1 MWCHNNRLINLNV
14 SGCTALDHLQCYNNQ
29 LTELDLSNN
38 TKLQSLYCYSN
49 QLTELDLSNNT
60 KLQSLYCYNNQLT
73 ALDISNNTKLQSL
86 HCYDNKLTALDVS
99 NNTALYS
106 LHCYNNQLTTLD
118 ISNCP
123 YLLQNENNSY
133 YFKCD
138 DGVTIIREKTKP
150 TITTEALPI
159 AVKGEIYSLQFMA
172 TGSMPISWTFSGS
185 LPEGMSFN
193 EAGVISGTPTDAGS
207 FPLTITASNSV
218 GSSSALFTLSV
229 EEHIAPTITTNNLEN
244 AALEKSYSVTL
255 NASGN
260 TPITWTAVGLPNG
273 LTISETTGEISGT
286 PTKYG
291 TFTVSFTAANPY
303 GKVTKNIK
311 LTVTAPANITTTSL
325 QNATINNSYSV
336 TLNALGTTPITWS
349 AAGLPT
355 GLTIDSSSGKIS
367 GTPTEYGTFTG
378 TFTASNAYGS
388 STKILKLTIVAPPTI
403 TTASLKNATLK
414 KSYSVALKASGTTP
428 ITWTATGLPAGLT
441 IDSNNGKIS
450 GKPTG
455 SGSFDVNFTAENS
468 YGTST
473 KTLSL
478 FVGVAPSIT
487 TKALKNAALKKS
499 YSVTLKASGT
509 TPVTWTAT
517 GLPKGLSIAKGSNV
531 ISGTPTKSGS
541 FDVKITAKN
550 SHGSNTKTLSLFV
563 GIAPSIATSSLKNA
577 TLNKSY
583 SVTLKA
589 SGTTP
594 ITWTA
599 TGLPK
604 GLSIA
609 KGSNVISGTPTKS
622 GSFDVKITAKNSHG
636 SNTKTLSLFVGIAPS
651 IATSSLKN
659 ATLNKSYS
667 VTLKASGTT
676 PVMWSA
682 KGLPA
687 GLTID
692 SSTGKISGTPTK
704 SGSSSVKITAKNS
717 HGSSTKTLSLFV
729 GVAPSITTK
738 TLKNA
743 TLKKAYSVTLKASGT
758 APITWSA
765 TGLPEGL
772 TIDSSTGKISGTPTK
787 SGSSSVKI
795 TAKNSHGS
803 NTKTLKLFVGIPAS
817 ITTKSITYGLAGKSY
832 SVALKANGTAAI
844 TWSIKS
850 GNLPEGLTLAENGKI
865 SGKPTKSGTST
876 FTVIAKNAYGSSTKK
891 LTLKVYAL
899 PNITTSTLKSGTVGK
914 SYSATLKATGS
925 GTITWSATGLPSGLS
940 INKSN
945 GKISGKPKV
954 SGVFTVSV
962 KAASTYGSKTKKFSL
977 TISDA
982 SSTAENYT
990 EDYSSTTTLQTLSG
1004 TARVQAAPS
1013 ATTQTESYFIAYVFD
1028 NVISVDKA
1036 GLYDFDVEL
1045 DEETPE
1051 GWTLVWIA
1059 NSDKPSDDDE
1069 IADFFDCEGAPIEV
1083 VPHDKKISVSV
1094 WFNPNCVY
1102 EPAIAAIKQQ

>member
-14 SGCTALDHLQCYNNQ
+14 SGCTALDHLQCYN
-29 LTELDLSNN
+29 
-38 TKLQSLYCYSN
+38 N

-594 ITWTA
+594 
-599 TGLPK
+599 
-604 GLSIA
+604 
-609 KGSNVISGTPTKS
+609 
-622 GSFDVKITAKNSHG
+622 
-636 SNTKTLSLFVGIAPS
+636 
-651 IATSSLKN
+651 
-659 ATLNKSYS
+659 
-667 VTLKASGTT
+667 
-676 PVMWSA
+676 VMWSA

>member
-29 LTELDLSNN
+29 LTEHDLSNN

-550 SHGSNTKTLSLFV
+550 SHGSSTKTLSLFV
-563 GIAPSIATSSLKNA
+563 GIAPSIT
-577 TLNKSY
+577 
-583 SVTLKA
+583 
-589 SGTTP
+589 
-594 ITWTA
+594 
-599 TGLPK
+599 
-604 GLSIA
+604 
-609 KGSNVISGTPTKS
+609 
-622 GSFDVKITAKNSHG
+622 
-636 SNTKTLSLFVGIAPS
+636 
-651 IATSSLKN
+651 TSSLKN

>member
-594 ITWTA
+594 
-599 TGLPK
+599 
-604 GLSIA
+604 
-609 KGSNVISGTPTKS
+609 
-622 GSFDVKITAKNSHG
+622 
-636 SNTKTLSLFVGIAPS
+636 
-651 IATSSLKN
+651 
-659 ATLNKSYS
+659 
-667 VTLKASGTT
+667 
-676 PVMWSA
+676 VMWSA